1 MTSPPPAFDLNHP
14 LLADRDRLDTITD
27 VMYAT
32 IQRVLFPREARHPRR
47 GADDVDDGG
56 SRERIL
62 EGTAVSAHDVLSK
75 ALVDLLQYSP
85 ERLKESWEG
94 LAVTIAR
101 RKAID
106 ALRASQSGLKGT
118 EHRPKLQ
125 LVSGDAEREGPDG
138 KTAPP
143 LLEMVPSTWGDPE
156 AEYLATETTLE
167 LRDLARAI
175 LSDRERDVF
184 FAIHYLGLSR
194 REVGARLSLTGQR
207 IGQIYKAACRRL
219 EAHMNYPYES
229 DRPSEGGTD
238 ELER

>member
-1 MTSPPPAFDLNHP
+1 MH
-14 LLADRDRLDTITD
+14 
-27 VMYAT
+27 VV
-32 IQRVLFPREARHPRR
+32 IQRRLFSSDVPSPYGGGDQASDVGGRERIIE
-47 GADDVDDGG
+47 GTGVSADDV
-56 SRERIL
+56 
-62 EGTAVSAHDVLSK
+62 LSE
-75 ALVDLLQYSP
+75 ALLSLLQYSP
-85 ERLKESWEG
+85 ERLEDKWEG

-101 RKAID
+101 NKAID
-106 ALRASQSGLKGT
+106 AWRASQAGLRGT
-118 EHRPKLQ
+118 DHRAQ
-125 LVSGDAEREGPDG
+125 MFIISGDAQREGPDG
-138 KTAPP
+138 ETEPP
-143 LLEMVPSTWGDPE
+143 LLEMVPSTWADPE

-175 LSDRERDVF
+175 LSDREREVF
-184 FAIHYLGLSR
+184 FAIHYRGLSR